1 MGYSSFES
9 YIRELA
15 IQGRRDSEGVFTVDV
30 SAQAAKLRELY
41 ASLEDH
47 WFLAFLQAA
56 AYARAEKVEMNVD
69 RDRLMLAWSTDRRLP
84 PLQSK
89 ENHEY
94 LDYLE
99 RAAAMLE
106 AQNYPALA
114 VLQWE
119 TYGEGQCLLRESGTQ
134 QLIELPVGAGQ
145 LVAQQC
151 GRTATSPFQVVVEV
165 KQPQVGW
172 LASHKNRVALQWRL
186 EKLLK
191 TRACHS
197 PVQVH
202 LGWGIWGQGD
212 SSSGKGELAAEYLVG
227 PADGDV
233 LVKEREPGG
242 CTVYLQVAERWSG
255 PFDGHQRAM
264 TRWDNVP
271 NPHPFPPFACHIGS
285 PQPENGRISALHWS
299 IAQRNRPGLIPFTRR
314 EPEDRSST
322 DWMVDSTL
330 QLPEHLHLKGEC
342 SPYGVHGLPCYAVL
356 TLPRK
361 PRGPGI
367 VHLLRRGILLESSE
381 EDLGIEGANVY
392 VSCPMLET
400 DASGFAVVKNDDYEH
415 LLEFLRG
422 RLLQLASDMIV
433 LGRKKKIDVRAL
445 VKAVK
450 RGLAE

>member
-1 MGYSSFES
+1 MKKLLVE
-9 YIRELA
+9 
-15 IQGRRDSEGVFTVDV
+15 GRRDSEGVFTIDV

-56 AYARAEKVEMNVD
+56 AAARAEKVELSIS
-69 RDRLMLAWSTDRRLP
+69 RASLLLSWSTDRRLP
-84 PLQSK
+84 PLNSG
-89 ENHEY
+89 ESHEY
-94 LDYLE
+94 LDYLKL
-99 RAAAMLE
+99 AAAMVD
-106 AQNYPALA
+106 AQNYPGLAL
-114 VLQWE
+114 LQWE
-119 TYGEGQCLLRESGTQ
+119 NYGEGQCLLRESGAQ
-134 QLIELPVGAGQ
+134 DFIELPRGAGG
-145 LVAQQC
+145 LVARQC
-151 GRTATSPFQVVVEV
+151 GINSTAPFQVVIEV
-165 KQPQVGW
+165 KLPGAGW
-172 LASHKNRVALQWRL
+172 LASHKNRIALQWRL

-202 LGWGIWGQGD
+202 LGLGTWGQGD
-212 SSSGKGELAAEYLVG
+212 NSTGKGELAAEYLVG

-233 LVKEREPGG
+233 LVKEKEPGE

-264 TRWDNVP
+264 TRWDTLP
-271 NPHPFPPFACHIGS
+271 NPSPFPPFLCHIGS
-285 PQPENGRISALHWS
+285 PRPENGRISALHWS
-299 IAQRNRPGLIPFTRR
+299 IAQRNRRGLVPFTRR
-314 EPEDRSST
+314 DTEDRSST

-342 SPYGVHGLPCYAVL
+342 SPYGVHGLPCYVVL
-356 TLPRK
+356 TLPRRPK
-361 PRGPGI
+361 GPGT
-367 VHLLRRGILLESSE
+367 VHLLRRGILIESHE
-381 EDLGIEGANVY
+381 EDLGREGAVAY

-422 RLLQLASDMIV
+422 RLLQLASDLIV
-433 LGRKKKIDVRAL
+433 LGRKTKIDVRAL

-450 RGLAE
+450 RGLGE